1 MRIISGKFKGQ
12 HLVSFKADHIR
23 PTTDRVKETVF
34 NILQAEIPGAQVLD
48 LFSGTGN
55 LGIEALSRDCQL
67 VTFVEK
73 NKKSLNILNEN
84 IQKLKITS
92 GYRIVSQDV
101 FKYAK
106 TYSGDGFDV
115 IFADPPFT
123 ESIADQVVQ
132 AVNDSRLFH
141 SSTLLAIESGR
152 REKILD
158 DYSRL
163 TRYDF
168 REFGDKFLSLY
179 RVKI

>member
-12 HLVSFKADHIR
+12 YLVSFKADHIR
-23 PTTDRVKETVF
+23 PTTDRVKETIF
-34 NILQAEIPGAQVLD
+34 NMLQAEIPGAKILD

-55 LGIEALSRDCQL
+55 LGIESLSRDCAE

-73 NKKSLNILNEN
+73 NKKSIEILSKNIS
-84 IQKLKITS
+84 KLKIVDS
-92 GYRIVSQDV
+92 YKVVQLDV
-101 FKYAK
+101 FKFIKNYE
-106 TYSGDGFDV
+106 GQGFDV

-132 AVNDSRLFH
+132 AINDSKLFH
-141 SSTLLAIESGR
+141 GDTVLAIESGR

-158 DYSRL
+158 DYSKL

-179 RVKI
+179 RVKL

>member
-1 MRIISGKFKGQ
+1 LRIISGKFKGQ

-34 NILQAEIPGAQVLD
+34 NILQSEITGARVLD

-55 LGIEALSRDCQL
+55 LGIESLSRDCAE

-73 NKKSLNILNEN
+73 NKKSLGILSEN
-84 IQKLKITS
+84 LSKLKIVD
-92 GYRIVSQDV
+92 GFRIVPQDV
-101 FKYAK
+101 FKFAK
-106 TYSGDGFDV
+106 AYVGEGFDV

-132 AVNDSRLFH
+132 AVNDSNLFH
-141 SSTLLAIESGR
+141 HATILAIESGR

-158 DYSRL
+158 DYSKL

-179 RVKI
+179 RVKL